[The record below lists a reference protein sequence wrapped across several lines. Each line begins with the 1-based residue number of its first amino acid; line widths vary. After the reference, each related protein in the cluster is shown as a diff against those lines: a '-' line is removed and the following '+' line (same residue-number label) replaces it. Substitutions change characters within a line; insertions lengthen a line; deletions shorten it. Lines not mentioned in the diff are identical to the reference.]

1 MSSTMT
7 GPIAAPLPD
16 SAADTEAAVVKTPA
30 RPSRVHASIR
40 RGEQREYRFVWAVAF
55 LFFLGVV
62 ILARLFP
69 RSWRPDPIGTGQYR
83 TVFGEAKAITNMT
96 IPYAFMG

>member
-7 GPIAAPLPD
+7 GPIEAPLQDVGVEAKVAAKAPD
-16 SAADTEAAVVKTPA
+16 RT
-30 RPSRVHASIR
+30 SRVHASIR
-40 RGEQREYRFVWAVAF
+40 RGERREYRFVWAIAF

-62 ILARLFP
+62 ILARFFP

>member
-1 MSSTMT
+1 MANTMT
-7 GPIAAPLPD
+7 GPIAAPLPEAEPD
-16 SAADTEAAVVKTPA
+16 AAKAVVSSP
-30 RPSRVHASIR
+30 RVHASIR
-40 RGEQREYRFVWAVAF
+40 KGEQREYRFIWAIAF

-69 RSWRPDPIGTGQYR
+69 RSWRPDPIGTGQYK
-83 TVFGEAKAITNMT
+83 TIFGEAKAITNMT